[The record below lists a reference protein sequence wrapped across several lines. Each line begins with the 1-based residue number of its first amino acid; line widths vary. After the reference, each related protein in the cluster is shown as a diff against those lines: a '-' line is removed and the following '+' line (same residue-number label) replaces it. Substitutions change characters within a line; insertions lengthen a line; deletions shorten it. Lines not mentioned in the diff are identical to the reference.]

1 MQIFDIVEELEKERK
16 KNKELEER
24 NGVLEKGCKKYRYHI
39 KQMNKIHD
47 NCLNTIEELQ
57 DRIDSAINNI
67 EKVLNMYEEVKDK
80 ELLTN
85 GVVHIECYK
94 ELYDLLK
101 GDNK

>member
-1 MQIFDIVEELEKERK
+1 MKIFNLAEELEKERK

-24 NGVLEKGCKKYRYHI
+24 NEVLEKGCKEYRYHI

-57 DRIDSAINNI
+57 EVLDKAIKYI
-67 EKVLNMYEEVKDK
+67 EQFDFDYLDATYNHSTREILE
-80 ELLTN
+80 
-85 GVVHIECYK
+85 
-94 ELYDLLK
+94 DLLNILR